1 MITTFHVHGAL
12 IYVDPDGTAIGY
24 DDVFTRLEK
33 TRRHFAE
40 HGLPPAALDAMIR

>member
-12 IYVDPDGTAIGY
+12 IYVDPDGTPIGY

-40 HGLPPAALDAMIR
+40 QGLPAETIDALIR

>member
-1 MITTFHVHGAL
+1 MVTLFQVNGAL
-12 IYVDPDGTAIGY
+12 VYVEQDGTAIGY

-40 HGLPPAALDAMIR
+40 QGLPAETLDALIR

>member
-12 IYVDPDGTAIGY
+12 IYVDPDGTPIGY

-40 HGLPPAALDAMIR
+40 YDVPAETLAAMIR